1 MTSDQPNR
9 HDPDTA
15 WHRRARAFGAG
26 VIGFGLLMMA
36 VAAWAYSVAPEGAT
50 IRLPTRTGTSG
61 EVGLGALF
69 IYPALIMVLGL
80 SGIVAPQKGGTRGA
94 TVWLIIA
101 TVILTVLEVVFIV
114 DALYG

>member
-1 MTSDQPNR
+1 MTSDQPTR
-9 HDPDTA
+9 HDPDA
-15 WHRRARAFGAG
+15 ARRRRARAFGAG
-26 VIGFGLLMMA
+26 AIGFGVLMMG
-36 VAAWAYSVAPEGAT
+36 VAAWSYFVAPEGAT
-50 IRLPTRTGTSG
+50 IRLPTRAGSSG

-69 IYPALIMVLGL
+69 IYPGLIMLLGL
-80 SGIVAPQKGGTRGA
+80 SGILAPQRGGTRRA